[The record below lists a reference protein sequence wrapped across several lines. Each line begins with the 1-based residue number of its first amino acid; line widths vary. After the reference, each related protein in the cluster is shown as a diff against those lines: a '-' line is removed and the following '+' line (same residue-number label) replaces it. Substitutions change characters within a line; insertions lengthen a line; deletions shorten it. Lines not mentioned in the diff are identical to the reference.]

1 MSQTPTCVPL
11 SQLNPVSNAPPGARG
26 FATMRDRAVGDP
38 SAMPSIVG
46 AEHRAF
52 SGGGLAGLPETEAA
66 HSRISLGVPPLPEV
80 PGRGGNASVSGADI
94 TA

>member
-38 SAMPSIVG
+38 SAMPKRG
-46 AEHRAF
+46 AGHRAS
-52 SGGGLAGLPETEAA
+52 SGGGLAGLPETQAA

-80 PGRGGNASVSGADI
+80 PGRGGRASVSGADI